1 VGNKWDAAS
10 RVVNDVRAIFDR
22 NHTEIRLYGLQD
34 TYTDINAFADGLQQR
49 QLPDRVQM
57 ALLLAFR
64 DWAPMAFWNEH
75 KQVYT
80 MHPTLTRELR
90 ATGVN
95 DKLPGE
101 ILQHLP
107 HPDPMFV
114 FPDGIE
120 IELPEGERGS
130 LIAINV
136 CGAHVT
142 GPGHANFASTLD
154 ETSNGLYFNALA
166 EVYDEDGTVVDWDY
180 CHTSIPI
187 SDEAF
192 TIASVIDDTRDYYS
206 FDGKR
211 ATEGMDERRL
221 AYVHQVVGIALAHL
235 LYVSTVDVD
244 IAPPRNTTAAQNAPL
259 AAAGPRRRPR
269 PTKHQPVGYVIGP
282 ALDAARREHEKNA
295 ATGGGGGTKGPHVRK
310 AHFHTVR
317 TGVGRVDSELRWFAP
332 IPVKMD
338 GAPLKKPTIHGY

>member
-1 VGNKWDAAS
+1 MGSKWDAAS

-22 NHTEIRLYGLQD
+22 NNTDIRRYGLEQ
-34 TYTDINAFADGLQQR
+34 TYTDIGAFADGLREQQV
-49 QLPDRVQM
+49 PDRLAM
-57 ALLLAFR
+57 SLLLAFR
-64 DWAPMAFWNEH
+64 DWAPLAFWNEH

-101 ILQHLP
+101 ILQRLP

-120 IELPEGERGS
+120 VELPEGERGR

-142 GPGHANFASTLD
+142 GPGHANYSSTLD
-154 ETSNGLYFNALA
+154 ESANGLYFNALA
-166 EVYDEDGTVVDWDY
+166 EVYDEHGDVVDWDY
-180 CHTSIPI
+180 CHTSIPL
-187 SDEAF
+187 SDEMF
-192 TIASVIDDTRDYYS
+192 TIASVIDGTRDYYS

-211 ATEGMDERRL
+211 AVEGMDERRL

-235 LYVSTVDVD
+235 LYVVSAEAD
-244 IAPPRNTTAAQNAPL
+244 IETPRNTTTAQNAPL
-259 AAAGPRRRPR
+259 AAEGPRRPPR

-282 ALDAARREHEKNA
+282 ALDAARREHEKTVA
-295 ATGGGGGTKGPHVRK
+295 ATAGGGTKSPHWRK

-332 IPVKMD
+332 IPVKKD